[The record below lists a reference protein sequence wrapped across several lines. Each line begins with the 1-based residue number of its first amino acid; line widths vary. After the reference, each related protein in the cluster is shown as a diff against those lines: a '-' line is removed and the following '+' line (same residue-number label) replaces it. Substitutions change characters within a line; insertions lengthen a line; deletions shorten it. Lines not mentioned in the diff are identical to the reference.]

1 MHTLLVTL
9 LGPGQRVD
17 LQLPADIPVGK
28 LLPELLAQCN
38 PQALD
43 GRSTDHAPWTLAL
56 AESGTSLDKH
66 LSLSDAGVGNGAT
79 LVLRHV
85 SPQSPQPVPQMDHEK
100 YVPAPRLALPLRQVS
115 IHTPVPSPERHPVSI
130 TPQRAPGPKS
140 VHTFHIPVRD
150 YPPGLPTEEIVIT
163 SPPQLSSSTGKATI
177 VLQFLVACSGGSW
190 WIAFFSDLL
199 CQW

>member
-56 AESGTSLDKH
+56 ADRAHRWISICRYRMLASEMGRRLCCVTSRHNRHNLCHKWITKSM
-66 LSLSDAGVGNGAT
+66 SLLLT
-79 LVLRHV
+79 WR
-85 SPQSPQPVPQMDHEK
+85 
-100 YVPAPRLALPLRQVS
+100 
-115 IHTPVPSPERHPVSI
+115 
-130 TPQRAPGPKS
+130 
-140 VHTFHIPVRD
+140 
-150 YPPGLPTEEIVIT
+150 YPC
-163 SPPQLSSSTGKATI
+163 AR
-177 VLQFLVACSGGSW
+177 
-190 WIAFFSDLL
+190 
-199 CQW
+199 